1 MRYVPNPGWHEEID
15 GPVGE
20 WFERIILDIGTDA
33 EAIAP
38 VDTGALKQS
47 IRADRQGDVGIIGS
61 DLDYSVYVEEG
72 HRVAYRG
79 SDGEIHYTGEV
90 VPPQPWLKPA
100 LYRAR

>member
-1 MRYVPNPGWHEEID
+1 MEYRPNPGWHDEID
-15 GPVGE
+15 APVMQ
-20 WFERIILDIGTDA
+20 WFERIILDIGTEA

-47 IRADRQGDVGIIGS
+47 IRVDRQGNVGIIGS

-72 HRVAYRG
+72 HEVAYRG
-79 SDGEIHYTGEV
+79 ADREIHYTGDV
-90 VPPQPWLKPA
+90 VPPQPYLKPA